1 MEFSVS
7 IRNLVHNYGKTKAL
21 RGIDLDLPSNCT
33 IGLIGPDGV
42 GKSTLLGLIVGVKKI
57 QNGSVQVLGRDISK
71 GSVRDELSLDIAF
84 MPQGLGHN
92 LYPTLSIYENIDF
105 HARLYGLRGKYKHQ
119 RIVQLMQAT
128 NLASFSDRPAGKL
141 SGGMKQ
147 KLSLCCALVHSPKLL
162 VLDEPTTG
170 VDPLSRQQFWE
181 LVENIRSN
189 SGDMT
194 VLVSTAYIDEAEQFE
209 YLVAMD
215 DGQVLVAEKT
225 ADVLADGGYSTLE
238 EKYISLLPPEKQ
250 TNPDRIQKSLLQID
264 PNEPLVMEA
273 KDLTKKFGNFTA
285 VNDVDFEIHKGEIF
299 GFLGANG
306 CGKSTTMKMLTGL
319 VEPTSG
325 TAYLLGHEIDPNDIS
340 TRKRV
345 GYMSQSFSLYE
356 ELTVH
361 ENLLL
366 HARLYEMG
374 SKEGKKAIEQALRDY
389 QLSEVAN
396 TKPSDLPLGIRQRL
410 QLAAA
415 ILHSPD
421 VLILDEPTSGVDP
434 AARDMFWEQLIH
446 LSRDKQMTI
455 FVSTHFMNEA
465 ERCDRISLMNQGEVL
480 AMGTPQELIDSKG
493 AENLEQAFIQYLI
506 EAQASNEKDSVAHS
520 DEFEMIT
527 APDKPKKSFNPF
539 GALSLIQTFAIREG
553 KELLRDKI
561 RLFFAVFGP
570 IFLMVGASLGI
581 SFDIHDIKFSVLDQ
595 DRTTESRALVERFE
609 GSPYFINIPEISNIS
624 QVQEIIKAGKA
635 RLVINI
641 SEGFGQQLLR
651 GERPEINFV
660 IDGAVPFFAS
670 NIRGYIEGILN
681 DYVQERL
688 STLPIDLSL
697 PFNIEPRYVYNQDFK
712 SIYSITPGMIMM
724 ALMMVPAVM
733 TALGVVREKEIGSIM
748 NLYGSPASKLEFLI
762 GKQLPY
768 VTVSFVSFF
777 VMVALAYFVLGVP
790 IRGNLF
796 AMALGAL
803 LMIFA
808 STSFGLLVSC
818 FMSSQVAAIF
828 ATAILGLI
836 PSLNYSGLL
845 FPVSNLTGAAA
856 IVARAFPTSWYQLI
870 SIGAFTKGLSFSHF
884 ILPYLALMGFTTVYL
899 TIASLFLKKQEK

>member
-7 IRNLVHNYGKTKAL
+7 IRSLVHNYGNTKAL

-42 GKSTLLGLIVGVKKI
+42 GKSTLLSLIVGVKKI
-57 QNGSVQVLGRDISK
+57 QNGSVRVLGRDISK
-71 GSVRDELSLDIAF
+71 GSVRDELSHDIAF

-250 TNPDRIQKSLLQID
+250 TNPDRIQKSPLQID

-520 DEFEMIT
+520 DEFEMIA
-527 APDKPKKSFNPF
+527 APEKPKKSFNPF
-539 GALSLIQTFAIREG
+539 GAFSLIQTFAIREG

-609 GSPYFINIPEISNIS
+609 GSPYFINIPEISDIS
-624 QVQEIIKAGKA
+624 QVQEVIKAGKA

-641 SEGFGQQLLR
+641 SEGFGQQVLR

-768 VTVSFVSFF
+768 VAVSFVSFF

-845 FPVSNLTGAAA
+845 FPVSNLTGFAA

-884 ILPYLALMGFTTVYL
+884 IFPYLALIGFTTVYL
-899 TIASLFLKKQEK
+899 TVASLFLKKQEK

>member
-42 GKSTLLGLIVGVKKI
+42 GKSTLLSLIVVVKKI

-71 GSVRDELSLDIAF
+71 GSVRDELSHDIAF

-250 TNPDRIQKSLLQID
+250 TNPDRIQKSPLQID

-520 DEFEMIT
+520 EDFEMIA
-527 APDKPKKSFNPF
+527 APEKPKKSFNPY
-539 GALSLIQTFAIREG
+539 GAFSLIQTFAIREG

-609 GSPYFINIPEISNIS
+609 GSPYFINIPEISDIS
-624 QVQEIIKAGKA
+624 QVQEVIKAGKA

-768 VTVSFVSFF
+768 VAVSFVSFF

-899 TIASLFLKKQEK
+899 TVASLFLKKQEK

>member
-1 MEFSVS
+1 MEYSVS

-21 RGIDLDLPSNCT
+21 RGINLDIPSNCT
-33 IGLIGPDGV
+33 VGLIGPDGV
-42 GKSTLLGLIVGVKKI
+42 GKSTLLGVIVGVKKL
-57 QNGSVQVLGRDISK
+57 QS
-71 GSVRDELSLDIAF
+71 GSVRVLGKNIAQSFSRDHLSHEIAF

-119 RIVQLMQAT
+119 RIMQLMQAT

-170 VDPLSRQQFWE
+170 VDPLSRQQFWD
-181 LVENIRSN
+181 LVENIRAT

-194 VLVSTAYIDEAEQFE
+194 VIVSTAYIDEAEQFDF
-209 YLVAMD
+209 LIAMD
-215 DGQVLVAEKT
+215 DGRVLVADKT
-225 ADVLADGGYSTLE
+225 TDVLANSGFETLE
-238 EKYISLLPPEKQ
+238 ETYISLLPKEKQ
-250 TNPDRIQKSLLQID
+250 TNPNGIYKAPLVIN
-264 PNEPLVMEA
+264 PKEPFVMEA
-273 KDLTKKFGNFTA
+273 KDLCKKFGDFTA
-285 VNDVDFEIHKGEIF
+285 VRDVDFEIHKGEIF

-325 TAYLLGHEIDPNDIS
+325 KAWLLGHDIDPNDIS

-356 ELTVH
+356 ELTVY

-374 SKEGKKAIEQALRDY
+374 VKERKVAIEQAMKDY
-389 QLSEVAN
+389 ELTDVAKV
-396 TKPSDLPLGIRQRL
+396 KPSNLPLGIRQRL

-480 AMGTPQELIDSKG
+480 AVGTPQELVEAKG
-493 AENLEQAFIQYLI
+493 AENLEQAFIAYLI
-506 EAQASNEKDSVAHS
+506 DAQASNEKDSVARAENFS
-520 DEFEMIT
+520 ENQE
-527 APDKPKKSFNPF
+527 PKEVIKSNHPF
-539 GALSLIQTFAIREG
+539 GFLSLIKTFAIREG

-570 IFLMVGASLGI
+570 IFLMLGASLGI

-595 DRTTESRALVERFE
+595 DRTSESRSLIEKFE
-609 GSPYFINIPEISNIS
+609 GSPYFLALPEINEPS
-624 QVQEIIKAGKA
+624 QIPKVIQSGKV
-635 RLVINI
+635 RVVVTI
-641 SEGFGQQLLR
+641 SEGFGRSLLR
-651 GERPEINFV
+651 SERPEVHFIL
-660 IDGAVPFFAS
+660 DGAVPFFAS
-670 NIRGYIEGILN
+670 NIQGYIEGMVN

-688 STLPIDLSL
+688 SHLPVDLTLPFS
-697 PFNIEPRYVYNQDFK
+697 IEPRYVYNQDFK
-712 SIYSITPGMIMM
+712 SLFSITPGMIMM

-748 NLYGSPASKLEFLI
+748 NLYGSPATKLEFLI

-768 VTVSFVSFF
+768 VFVSFLSY
-777 VMVALAYFVLGVP
+777 LAMIFLAVFILRVP
-790 IRGNLF
+790 IKGSFL
-796 AMALGAL
+796 AMSLGAI
-803 LMIFA
+803 LMICA
-808 STSFGLLVSC
+808 STSFGLLVSS
-818 FMSSQVAAIF
+818 FVNSQVAAIF
-828 ATAILGLI
+828 ATAITGLI
-836 PSLNYSGLL
+836 PALNYSGLL
-845 FPVSNLTGAAA
+845 FPVSNLTGLDVV
-856 IVARAFPTSWYQLI
+856 VAWGFPTAWYQLI
-870 SIGAFTKGLSFSHF
+870 SIGAFTKGLGFFSF
-884 ILPYLALMGFTTVYL
+884 IEPYMALLGFTAFYL
-899 TIASLFLKKQEK
+899 LLASFILKKQEK